1 MTMNVLVTGWQ
12 TPARS
17 PASQVVLG
25 AALLAMV
32 VGSAYASVPLP
43 FGPVPMTLQSL
54 AVLLAGFWGGP
65 RLGAA
70 VCAAYLGLGAAGL
83 PVFAGG
89 TAAPGLALLAH
100 PAAGYLLAFPAAAA
114 VAGVLATAL
123 PQRLIAAAT
132 AMVAGHVVIF
142 LGGLSYLCAFMPPG
156 RAVAVGL
163 APFAAGTAV
172 KVALG
177 TALALLGHSSARG

>member
-1 MTMNVLVTGWQ
+1 MTTNASVTGWQ

-17 PASQVVLG
+17 SASQVVRG
-25 AALLAMV
+25 FALLAMV
-32 VGSAYASVPLP
+32 IGSAYASIPLP

-54 AVLLAGFWGGP
+54 AVLLAGLWGDP

-83 PVFAGG
+83 PVFAGS
-89 TAAPGLALLAH
+89 AVAPGLALLAR
-100 PAAGYLLAFPAAAA
+100 PTAGYLLAFPAAAA
-114 VAGVLATAL
+114 IAGVVATAL
-123 PQRLIAAAT
+123 PRRLIASAT
-132 AMVAGHVVIF
+132 AMMAGHVVIF
-142 LGGLSYLCAFMPPG
+142 LGGLAYLCAFMPPD

-163 APFAAGTAV
+163 APFVAGTAV

-177 TALALLGHSSARG
+177 TALALLGRPSARG